1 MNSLPPAPLAER
13 LGKLRSAVL
22 AAGHQQLLITDALN
36 VRWLTGFTGSFGSV
50 LVGPE
55 EAVLITDSRYTVQAG
70 EQLPDHV
77 EAVIIGSDAGQRMT
91 DLLSQRLRSDQLAF
105 ESDHIT
111 VSVLESL
118 TTDLAESGA
127 AAELVPTKDLTATLR
142 RIKDTSEVDRLRRA
156 CGIADEALYAILDWI
171 RPGVSEIRA
180 ARQLEWEMAERGSER
195 PSFETILASGPNG
208 GKPHARP
215 SDRVM
220 ENGDMVVID
229 FGATV
234 DGYGS
239 DMTRTLVVGGKAT
252 AEQENWYQNVARAQ
266 AGGVAALAPGV
277 DLKELHHI
285 THSLLLET
293 GQDGTY
299 NHGTGH
305 GVGLFIHEDPI
316 ISPRSE
322 TAAEVGM
329 ALTVE
334 PGAYVQGVGGVRIED
349 LLMVTPSGTEPLTTF
364 PKGLAVH

>member
-1 MNSLPPAPLAER
+1 MRALTPAPLADR
-13 LGKLRSAVL
+13 LLRLRSAVL
-22 AAGHQQLLITDALN
+22 AAGHHQLLVTDPLN
-36 VRWLTGFTGSFGSV
+36 IRWLTGFTGSFGSV
-50 LVGPE
+50 LLSPDEV
-55 EAVLITDSRYTVQAG
+55 VLITDSRYTVQAG
-70 EQLPDHV
+70 EQLPRHV
-77 EAVIIGSDAGQRMT
+77 GVVIIGSDAGHGFA
-91 DLLSQRLRSDQLAF
+91 DHLSQRLSTNQLAY
-105 ESDHIT
+105 EADHIT
-111 VSVLESL
+111 VFALESL
-118 TTDLAESGA
+118 TAALAESGT
-127 AAELVPTKDLTATLR
+127 AAELVPTTALTAVLR
-142 RIKDTSEVDRLRRA
+142 RIKDTSEVERLRSA
-156 CGIADEALYAILDWI
+156 CQIADAALHATLEWI

-195 PSFETILASGPNG
+195 PSFETILASGSNG

-215 SDRVM
+215 SERVM
-220 ENGDMVVID
+220 EYGDMVVID

-266 AGGVAALAPGV
+266 VGGVAALAPGI
-277 DLKELHHI
+277 DLKELHH
-285 THSLLLET
+285 TTQSLLLET

-322 TAAEVGM
+322 TTAEVGM

-334 PGAYVQGVGGVRIED
+334 PGAYIQGVGGVRIED
-349 LLMVTPSGTEPLTTF
+349 LLMVTPNGSEPLTTF

>member
-1 MNSLPPAPLAER
+1 MKFLTLAPLADR
-13 LGKLRSAVL
+13 LMRLRSAVL
-22 AAGHQQLLITDALN
+22 TAGHQQLLITDPLN
-36 VRWLTGFTGSFGSV
+36 IRWLTGFTGSFGSV
-50 LVGPE
+50 LVSTDE
-55 EAVLITDSRYTVQAG
+55 TVLITDSRYTVQAG

-77 EAVIIGSDAGQRMT
+77 EVVITGSDAGHRVADQ
-91 DLLSQRLRSDQLAF
+91 LSQRLSTDQLAY
-105 ESDHIT
+105 EADHIT
-111 VSVLESL
+111 VSALEKL
-118 TTDLAESGA
+118 TAALAESGA
-127 AAELVPTKDLTATLR
+127 VTELVPTTDLTATLR
-142 RIKDTSEVDRLRRA
+142 RIKDTSEVERLRSA
-156 CGIADEALYAILDWI
+156 CLIADEALHATLEWI
-171 RPGVSEIRA
+171 RPGISEIRA

-220 ENGDMVVID
+220 KNGDMVVID

-266 AGGVAALAPGV
+266 EGGVAALAPGI
-277 DLKELHHI
+277 DLKELHH
-285 THSLLLET
+285 TTRSLLLET

-322 TAAEVGM
+322 STAEVGM

-334 PGAYVQGVGGVRIED
+334 PGAYVEGVGGVRIED
-349 LLMVTPSGTEPLTTF
+349 LLMITPSGSEPLTTF

>member
-1 MNSLPPAPLAER
+1 MNPLSPAPLADR
-13 LGKLRSAVL
+13 LARLRSAVVD
-22 AAGHQQLLITDALN
+22 AGHQQLLVTDALN

-50 LVGPE
+50 LVNPDQ
-55 EAVLITDSRYTVQAG
+55 AVLITDSRYAVQAG

-77 EAVIIGSDAGQRMT
+77 EVVIVGSDSGQRVA
-91 DLLSQRLRSDQLAF
+91 DHLAQLLSTDQLAY
-105 ESDHIT
+105 EADHMT
-111 VSVLESL
+111 VAALESL
-118 TTDLAESGA
+118 TMALTESGA
-127 AAELVPTKDLTATLR
+127 TAGLVPTKDLTATLR
-142 RIKDTSEVDRLRRA
+142 QIKDPSETERLRAA
-156 CGIADEALYAILDWI
+156 CRIADDALYATLEWI
-171 RPGVSEIRA
+171 RPGVTEIRA

-195 PSFETILASGPNG
+195 PSFDTILASGPNG

-266 AGGVAALAPGV
+266 AAGVEALAPGV
-277 DLKELHHI
+277 HLNELHH
-285 THSLLLET
+285 TTRSVLLET

-322 TAAEVGM
+322 GSAEVGM

-334 PGAYVQGVGGVRIED
+334 PGAYVEGIGGVRIED
-349 LLMVTPSGTEPLTTF
+349 LVLVSPSGAEPLTTF
-364 PKGLAVH
+364 PKGLAAR